1 MNGINFVPRQLKLLK
16 LLLSSAAFCIVL
28 SGCSDNDTPA
38 AAAPTTP
45 MTPMTPAPATPVCAS
60 YTNADGDDLTAMAE
74 PTAAAPNC
82 VYEVAF
88 VDNATPLTANITLE
102 NLDAGGAHVFN
113 GSLVVGADS
122 ATIADVP
129 ATPVVLTIEAGTT
142 VAFANAADRLIV
154 NRGAQIEAVG
164 TADNP
169 ITFTSMADVVALAST
184 VTTDDLADDA
194 VNQWAGITING
205 QALNNACTYG
215 ALDAVAGTVPPR
227 RPFATDTP
235 FTLDTMQPTLT
246 AEPTT
251 ADPPLETCSEGFAV
265 FVAGVGDADPTLE
278 YGFHG
283 GTDPADNSGSLAFV
297 IIKHVGDAA
306 VDATTSAPVNRN
318 ALNLRSVGA
327 GTTLGNIEV
336 YSVDRIGIAID
347 GGGANLSNVLVYNAQ
362 GHGVF
367 ATGGY
372 LGLLDTVLVSQA
384 DGAGTACVQVV
395 SGAGGE
401 TQDQIDDGMNTR
413 VTARNLTCDVSADN
427 AGGAGVIV
435 TEGAQARIQNA
446 IIVGSRVAAHA
457 TTGDNLCLELVGAR
471 SIIEAD
477 GVIASCLEVS
487 TVVTADSFLSAIS
500 PADRV
505 IATDAT
511 TPNATEVATDIQF
524 HAPGAATTISPLAAT
539 DSALSVLS
547 ATGTTGDRALFS
559 LLLSAST
566 VGDSATT
573 VVVSSAGDSARTYLG
588 AIAEGTGNNPFAAW
602 TFGIFVTTP

>member
-88 VDNATPLTANITLE
+88 VDNATPLTASITLE
-102 NLDAGGAHVFN
+102 NLDEDGVHVFN

-122 ATIADVP
+122 ATLADVP

-164 TADNP
+164 TAAAP
-169 ITFTSMADVVALAST
+169 ITFTSMADVVALADDT
-184 VTTDDLADDA
+184 VDDLADDA

-205 QALNNACTYG
+205 QALNNACTYAG
-215 ALDAVAGTVPPR
+215 AATGEPS

-306 VDATTSAPVNRN
+306 TDATSSEPVNRN

-446 IIVGSRVAAHA
+446 IIVGSRVAADA
-457 TTGDNLCLELVGAR
+457 TPTTDNVCLQLSG
-471 SIIEAD
+471 SLSFIEAD
-477 GVIASCLEVS
+477 GVIASCLEDS
-487 TVVTADSFLSAIS
+487 TVVTAANFLQSPPTALMVLGSLQRIWMLILQPKRWPRTSSSMIRARRPQSAHCQPQI
-500 PADRV
+500 
-505 IATDAT
+505 
-511 TPNATEVATDIQF
+511 
-524 HAPGAATTISPLAAT
+524 PGWWCCPL
-539 DSALSVLS
+539 
-547 ATGTTGDRALFS
+547 RALQA
-559 LLLSAST
+559 L
-566 VGDSATT
+566 VR
-573 VVVSSAGDSARTYLG
+573 SSHYS
-588 AIAEGTGNNPFAAW
+588 
-602 TFGIFVTTP
+602 

>member
-1 MNGINFVPRQLKLLK
+1 MNGINFVPRQLKLLKLLK

-45 MTPMTPAPATPVCAS
+45 TPMTPAPATPVACAS
-60 YTNADGDDLTAMAE
+60 YTNADGDDLTAMLV

-82 VYEVAF
+82 IYEATF
-88 VDNATPLTANITLE
+88 VDNDVPLTASLTLD
-102 NLDAGGAHVFN
+102 NLDDDGVHVFN

-122 ATIADVP
+122 ATLADVP

-154 NRGAQIEAVG
+154 NRGAQIKAVG

-169 ITFTSMADVVALAST
+169 ITFTSMADVVALADDT
-184 VTTDDLADDA
+184 VDDLADDA

-205 QALNNACTYG
+205 QALNNACTYAG
-215 ALDAVAGTVPPR
+215 AATGEPS

-265 FVAGVGDADPTLE
+265 FVAGVGDADPILE

-283 GTDPADNSGSLAFV
+283 GISPADDSGSLAFV

-306 VDATTSAPVNRN
+306 TNENRN
-318 ALNLRSVGA
+318 ALNLRSVGSETA
-327 GTTLGNIEV
+327 LGNIEV

-446 IIVGSRVAAHA
+446 IIVGSRVAVNDTAA
-457 TTGDNLCLELVGAR
+457 NDNVCLELVGAR

-477 GVIASCLEVS
+477 GVIASCLEDS
-487 TVVTADSFLSAIS
+487 TVVTADNFLSITGLGA
-500 PADRV
+500 RV
-505 IATDAT
+505 IATDIDAT
-511 TPNATEVATDIQF
+511 TPTAIEVAIDIQF
-524 HAPGAATTISPLAAT
+524 HDPASADTISPLTAT
-539 DSALSVLS
+539 DPGLVVLS
-547 ATGTTGDRALFS
+547 AAGTTGTRALFS
-559 LLLSAST
+559 EPLAASM
-566 VGDSATT
+566 VGGSATT

-588 AIAEGTGNNPFAAW
+588 AITTGTNPFSAW
-602 TFGIFVTTP
+602 TFGIFVTP

>member
-38 AAAPTTP
+38 AAAA
-45 MTPMTPAPATPVCAS
+45 MTPMTPAPATLVCAS
-60 YTNADGDDLTAMAE
+60 YMDANDMEVTAMAE

-82 VYEVAF
+82 IYEVAF
-88 VDNATPLTANITLE
+88 VDNATPLTASITLN
-102 NLDAGGAHVFN
+102 NLDDDGVHVFN

-164 TADNP
+164 TATDP
-169 ITFTSMADVVALAST
+169 ITFTSLADVVALATT

-251 ADPPLETCSEGFAV
+251 ADPPLETCSQGTAV
-265 FVAGVGDADPTLE
+265 FVAGATASDDPALD

-283 GTDPADNSGSLAFV
+283 GTDPADNSGSLAYV
-297 IIKHVGDAA
+297 IIKHVGDATA
-306 VDATTSAPVNRN
+306 GTNRN

-395 SGAGGE
+395 SGDGGDAADE
-401 TQDQIDDGMNTR
+401 ITDGMNTR

-427 AGGAGVIV
+427 ADGAGVIV
-435 TEGAQARIQNA
+435 TEGARARIQNA

-457 TTGDNLCLELVGAR
+457 TTGDNVCLQLVGDR

-477 GVIASCLEVS
+477 GVIASCLEDS
-487 TVVTADSFLSAIS
+487 TVVTAANFLSVIS

-505 IATDAT
+505 IATDMDADPT
-511 TPNATEVATDIQF
+511 AAEVAIDIQF
-524 HAPGAATTISPLAAT
+524 HDPASATTISPLST
-539 DSALSVLS
+539 PDTGLVVLS
-547 ATGTTGDRALFS
+547 AAGTTGTRALFS
-559 LLLSAST
+559 EPLATSMVGGSAPTVVASSAT
-566 VGDSATT
+566 DVGD
-573 VVVSSAGDSARTYLG
+573 VARTYLG
-588 AIAEGTGNNPFAAW
+588 AITTGTNPFSGW

>member
-1 MNGINFVPRQLKLLK
+1 MNGINFVPRQLKLLKLLK

-102 NLDAGGAHVFN
+102 NLDDDGVHVFN
-113 GSLVVGADS
+113 GSLVVGEDS
-122 ATIADVP
+122 ATLAGVP
-129 ATPVVLTIEAGTT
+129 TTAVVLTIEAGTT

-164 TADNP
+164 TATDP

-205 QALNNACTYG
+205 QALNNACTYAG
-215 ALDAVAGTVPPR
+215 AATGDPS

-251 ADPPLETCSEGFAV
+251 ADPPLETCSQGTAV

-283 GTDPADNSGSLAFV
+283 GTDPADNSGSLAYV
-297 IIKHVGDAA
+297 IIKHVGDAT
-306 VDATTSAPVNRN
+306 VGTNRN

-395 SGAGGE
+395 SGDGGDAADE
-401 TQDQIDDGMNTR
+401 ITDGMNTR

-427 AGGAGVIV
+427 DDGAGVVV
-435 TEGAQARIQNA
+435 TEGARARIQNA
-446 IIVGSRVAAHA
+446 IIVGSRVAADA
-457 TTGDNLCLELVGAR
+457 TPTTDNVCLQLSG
-471 SIIEAD
+471 SLSFIEAD
-477 GVIASCLEVS
+477 GVIVSCLEAS
-487 TVVTADSFLSAIS
+487 TVVTAANFATTTS
-500 PADRV
+500 PGDRV

-511 TPNATEVATDIQF
+511 TPNAAEVVIDIQF
-524 HAPGAATTISPLAAT
+524 HDPESATTISPLAGT

-547 ATGTTGDRALFS
+547 ATGTTGTRALFS

-573 VVVSSAGDSARTYLG
+573 VVASSATGVGDDARTYLG

>member
-38 AAAPTTP
+38 AAAPMTP
-45 MTPMTPAPATPVCAS
+45 MTPMTPAPATPVACAS
-60 YTNADGDDLTAMAE
+60 YTNADGDDLTAMLV

-82 VYEVAF
+82 IYEATF
-88 VDNATPLTANITLE
+88 VDNDVPLTASLRLD
-102 NLDAGGAHVFN
+102 NLDDDGVHVFN
-113 GSLVVGADS
+113 GSLVVGAGS
-122 ATIADVP
+122 ATLAGVP

-164 TADNP
+164 TATDP
-169 ITFTSMADVVALAST
+169 ITFTSLADVEALATT

-205 QALNNACTYG
+205 QALNNACTYAG
-215 ALDAVAGTVPPR
+215 AATGEPS

-251 ADPPLETCSEGFAV
+251 ADPPVETCSQGTAV
-265 FVAGVGDADPTLE
+265 FVAGATASDDPVLD
-278 YGFHG
+278 YGFYG
-283 GTDPADNSGSLAFV
+283 GTRPADNSGELAFV
-297 IIKHVGDAA
+297 IIKHVGDAVA
-306 VDATTSAPVNRN
+306 NTNRN
-318 ALNLRSVGA
+318 ALNLRSVGSETA
-327 GTTLGNIEV
+327 LGNIEV

-384 DGAGTACVQVV
+384 DGAGDSCVQVV
-395 SGAGGE
+395 SGDGGE

-427 AGGAGVIV
+427 AGGVGVNV
-435 TEGAQARIQNA
+435 LEGARARIQNA
-446 IIVGSRVAAHA
+446 IIVGSRIAVDA
-457 TTGDNLCLELVGAR
+457 TNDNDNVCLQLVGDR

-477 GVIASCLEVS
+477 GVIASCLEDS
-487 TVVTADSFLSAIS
+487 AVVTADNFLAITGLG
-500 PADRV
+500 ARV
-505 IATDAT
+505 IATDIDAT
-511 TPNATEVATDIQF
+511 TPTADEVTIDIQF
-524 HAPGAATTISPLAAT
+524 HDPASATTVSPLAGT
-539 DSALSVLS
+539 DTGLVVLS
-547 ATGTTGDRALFS
+547 EAGTAGDRALFS
-559 LLLSAST
+559 LLLSASSAGSST
-566 VGDSATT
+566 VTAPTVVASSATDVGD
-573 VVVSSAGDSARTYLG
+573 VARTYLG
-588 AIAEGTGNNPFAAW
+588 AITTGNNPFAAW